1 MGTIKQGILGGF
13 SGKVGTV
20 VGGTWKGIHYMRSLP
35 TSVRNPRTEAQVMQ
49 RTKFMVTI
57 DFLKPITPF
66 IRVGFKN
73 YASRQ
78 TAFNAAMSYNVKNAV
93 TGVFPDYEMDYSN
106 ILVSRGSLLP
116 AENADAVA
124 AERSLNFTWS
134 DNSGVSNATE
144 TDQAMAL
151 VYNGTKGESVFS
163 TTTGDRSSGSATLN
177 VPENWIGDTVEVYL
191 GFISENGSLVANSV
205 YLGQKT
211 IV

>member
-163 TTTGDRSSGSATLN
+163 TTTGGRSSGSATLN

>member
-78 TAFNAAMSYNVKNAV
+78 TAFNAAMSYNVKKAV

>member
-124 AERSLNFTWS
+124 AERSLNFPWR